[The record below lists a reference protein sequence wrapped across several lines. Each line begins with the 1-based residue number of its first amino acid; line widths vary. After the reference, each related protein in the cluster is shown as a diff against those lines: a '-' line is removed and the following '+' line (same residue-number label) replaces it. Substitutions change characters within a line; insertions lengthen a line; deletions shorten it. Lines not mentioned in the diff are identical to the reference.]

1 MNHTAGRPLIAL
13 THWVSILLSVPTLA
27 FLALTVVGIVA
38 SPVGI
43 GVLLLLVAVPALQL
57 VATGQR
63 ALARAVL
70 REPVVQ
76 EYAGAK
82 GLGPIARVQ
91 RWATDPTRWR
101 DLLWALY
108 SVSIGHFLSMLSFSL
123 LVYPLW
129 SVVWYFLWLGLPDVF
144 GTPFG
149 VLHIH
154 TTGQALVFTAVNIV
168 LSSALW
174 WYAAKPLARW
184 RFGVDAYLLGP
195 SRQVR
200 LQRRVDEVTISR
212 ARGADAAAAELRR
225 IERDLHDGA
234 QARLVALGMNL
245 GLAAEL
251 VDGDPEG
258 ARQLLLEARDNAG
271 DALQDIR
278 SVVRGIH
285 PPVLA
290 DRGVV
295 DAIRALAVDLPVD
308 FELQLEAPDLPAPM
322 ESAIYFGVA
331 ECLANIGKHSRATAA
346 WVTMQPRNDLIHIE
360 IGDNGI
366 GGASTEGSGLRGVA
380 SRVAV
385 FDGTMSVSSPT
396 GGPTVV
402 NLEVPCV
409 R

>member
-1 MNHTAGRPLIAL
+1 M
-13 THWVSILLSVPTLA
+13 LSVPTLL
-27 FLALTVVGIVA
+27 FCALTVVGIVA
-38 SPVGI
+38 APIGI
-43 GVLLLLVAVPALQL
+43 GIVLLLATVPALQL
-57 VATGQR
+57 VASGQR
-63 ALARAVL
+63 ALARVVL

-76 EYAGAK
+76 EYADAK
-82 GLGPIARVQ
+82 GLRPVARVR

-101 DLLWALY
+101 DLLWGLY
-108 SVSIGHFLSMLSFSL
+108 SVSIGHFLSMLSLSL
-123 LVYPLW
+123 LIYPLW
-129 SVVWYFLWLGLPDVF
+129 SIVWFFLWLGMPDVF

-154 TTGQALVFTAVNIV
+154 TTGQALLFTAVNV
-168 LSSALW
+168 VVSSVLW

-184 RFGVDAYLLGP
+184 RFGVDSYLLGP

-308 FELQLEAPDLPAPM
+308 FELQLEAPPLPAPT
-322 ESAIYFGVA
+322 ESAVYFSVA
-331 ECLANIGKHSRATAA
+331 ECLANIGKHSRASAA
-346 WVTMQPRNDLIHIE
+346 WVTMHPRNGLLHIE
-360 IGDNGI
+360 IGDNGV
-366 GGASTEGSGLRGVA
+366 GGAAPEGSGLRGVA
-380 SRVAV
+380 SRLAV
-385 FDGTMSVSSPT
+385 FDGTMSVSSPV
-396 GGPTVV
+396 GGPTIV